1 MSELFDDA
9 LKVLQEHKTRLLLPI
24 DQFLWYGI
32 YALITD
38 ARGEHEAAKERAA
51 RALHFSGLTHS
62 GLRYHPKLGFVEA
75 RYESLK
81 ATQRWLEV
89 EVIGSRS
96 MKSA

>member
-1 MSELFDDA
+1 LLVATEKMSELFDDA
-9 LKVLQEHKTRLLLPI
+9 LKVLQEHKKRLLLPI

-38 ARGEHEAAKERAA
+38 ARGEHRTAKEHAA

-62 GLRYHPKLGFVEA
+62 GLRYHPKLGLVEA

-81 ATQRWLEV
+81 ATLRCLAAEQL
-89 EVIGSRS
+89 S
-96 MKSA
+96 